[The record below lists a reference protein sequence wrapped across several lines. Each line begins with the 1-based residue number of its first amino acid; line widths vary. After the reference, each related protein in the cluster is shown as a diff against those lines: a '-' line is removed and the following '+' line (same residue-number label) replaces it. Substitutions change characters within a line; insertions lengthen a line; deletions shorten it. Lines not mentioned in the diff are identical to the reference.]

1 MTLPP
6 LRDVPREVARL
17 AALRVQAGD
26 NVREQHVV
34 SRSLLQK
41 FADGHRQLHAMSVSD
56 RTAKVIR
63 RGPRGLGKIPNFV
76 PQASLSAEQLW
87 GETERQIPA
96 LLHQCDTDAILGDP
110 EATAAIR
117 DLIALHYVR
126 NRSLRRAHQHAYGSS
141 REAAKRALQGQPE
154 YVEDFQR
161 RFGRPPRGNEDLE
174 FFFEMVLARSW
185 DTDFRDGLLLR
196 FSVERL
202 FMVCRE
208 WMSERPIQIVHPK
221 SGEFLIG
228 DAPVITLGAQGQIG
242 VALGDAEQIF
252 MPLTPRSLLAFG
264 PSAVGQVPEASVNQL
279 NAFQVRAAH
288 EFVFVRP
295 GSGLEQ
301 FVRDTRFGPA
311 IA

>member
-1 MTLPP
+1 MTSQP
-6 LRDVPREVARL
+6 LHGVPGKALRL
-17 AALRVQAGD
+17 AALRAQAGD
-26 NVREQHVV
+26 NIREQHVV
-34 SRSLLQK
+34 SRSLLK
-41 FADGHRQLHAMSVSD
+41 EFADDQRQLHTVSVTD

-63 RGPRGLGKIPNFV
+63 RGPKGLGKIPNFV
-76 PQASLSAEQLW
+76 PQASQSAEQLW

-96 LLHQCDTDAILGDP
+96 LLHRCDTDAILGDP
-110 EATAAIR
+110 DATAGIR
-117 DLIALHYVR
+117 DVVALHYVR
-126 NRSLRRAHQHAYGSS
+126 NRSLRRVHQHAYGNS
-141 REAAKRALQGQPE
+141 REAVKRALQARPE

-202 FMVCRE
+202 FRGCRR
-208 WMSERPIQIVHPK
+208 WMSERPIQIVHPV

-228 DAPVITLGAQGQIG
+228 NAPVITLGMQGQIG

-264 PSAVGQVPEASVNQL
+264 PSAIGEVPETSVKQF
-279 NAFQVRAAH
+279 NALQVRAAH
-288 EFVFVRP
+288 EFVFLRP

-311 IA
+311 TS